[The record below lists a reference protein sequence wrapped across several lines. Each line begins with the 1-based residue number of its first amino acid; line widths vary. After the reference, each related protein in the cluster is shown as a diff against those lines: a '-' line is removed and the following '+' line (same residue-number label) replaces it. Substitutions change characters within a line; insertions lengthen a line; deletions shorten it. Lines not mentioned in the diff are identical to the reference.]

1 MSLYYF
7 KNSSNIPLNIVAL
20 FILGASIGL
29 ALLPTFEALLDTALD
44 AGYPDDASTY
54 GLIAGLW
61 SGSYSL
67 GEVLGPTLGGFL
79 LDHFGFPV
87 CSTVMAALCI
97 LMGIFVAIY
106 YCSFNDDENLSV
118 SSAGQTARV
127 KTTTEVSDS
136 GISENA
142 VLTSSPSSSSIED
155 EDKLIS
161 SVGAIV
167 VNEKTPLLVPHKGI
181 HQKTNNLI
189 SSSVPHFN
197 NNESTFPI
205 DILSD
210 EDSFHH
216 ESCVQTRQSFPDV
229 LKTVCFTGTGAVEV

>member
-1 MSLYYF
+1 
-7 KNSSNIPLNIVAL
+7 
-20 FILGASIGL
+20 
-29 ALLPTFEALLDTALD
+29 
-44 AGYPDDASTY
+44 
-54 GLIAGLW
+54 
-61 SGSYSL
+61 
-67 GEVLGPTLGGFL
+67 
-79 LDHFGFPV
+79 
-87 CSTVMAALCI
+87 MAALCI

-106 YCSFNDDENLSV
+106 YCSFTDDENESV
-118 SSAGQTARV
+118 SSTGQGQTTRV

-142 VLTSSPSSSSIED
+142 ALTSSQSSSSED
-155 EDKLIS
+155 EDKLVS
-161 SVGAIV
+161 SGAVVV
-167 VNEKTPLLVPHKGI
+167 VNEKTPLLLTHKGLLN
-181 HQKTNNLI
+181 QKTNNLL

-197 NNESTFPI
+197 NNESSFPI